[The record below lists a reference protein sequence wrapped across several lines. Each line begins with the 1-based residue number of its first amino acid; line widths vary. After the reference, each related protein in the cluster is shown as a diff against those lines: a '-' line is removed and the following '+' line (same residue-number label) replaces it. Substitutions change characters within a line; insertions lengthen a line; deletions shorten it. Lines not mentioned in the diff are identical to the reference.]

1 MYLVVKPR
9 MSRIAVALALLCACL
24 LFTHAQST
32 SAKSTAKPATSA
44 KSKNSKPTTSK
55 SPQKPQAKKSQNT
68 KKSKSFPKLPAQ
80 SVLDSMAK
88 KGDLIDFGEKNL
100 SWLKL
105 QVQGAL
111 QAESSR
117 LDSSGVRMAVFGDS
131 HIAGDFMPR
140 VWRARFMEVDSVG
153 FAYPIF
159 PPFHQNLLIHY
170 QHKGFEILNS
180 RKDAYSDYPMGGII
194 ARAKSEQAFVQLGL
208 NFPKEQQDF
217 LVRVVFRAPS
227 TLGAFILRD
236 SNGKEVR
243 LGASEKDRWEISSP
257 MALRFPVR
265 INALLPNAMLGG
277 YFIDTP
283 ALRKNPAPKPAHNQ
297 SYGVDTPES
306 FVINLGINGARSD
319 VWLKWNRALLE
330 RELELIT
337 QLDFIAISYGSNDA
351 ISASF
356 NDKLYRENFSAFIAL
371 LRQYHPNATILLIGA
386 PQVLIKRKDTGA
398 YKPTTNYEAV
408 RKATKQVARENHTLY
423 FDMQDFI
430 EESGGK
436 QKWIAQALSKQD
448 VHLSPYGYKLVA
460 ESIAYHLE
468 ALLAKQKLPKAA
480 ESTKALE
487 LDSASSHALSPP
499 QDSIESA
506 QDSYLGSKPE
516 TRQAP
521 PESTQTKQNTQN
533 SEPNLT
539 PASTDEQNEQERDNQ
554 GTQRD
559 DAAAKNSTQSKSA
572 IPLPP
577 DSSAAQEIWQE
588 LEMKE
593 F

>member
-1 MYLVVKPR
+1 
-9 MSRIAVALALLCACL
+9 MSKIAAAFALLCVCL
-24 LFTHAQST
+24 LCAHAQST
-32 SAKSTAKPATSA
+32 PAASSTKSQAT
-44 KSKNSKPTTSK
+44 KK
-55 SPQKPQAKKSQNT
+55 SPNPKPQTTKSAQKPQTKKPAKK
-68 KKSKSFPKLPAQ
+68 KSLPKLPAQ

-88 KGDLIDFGEKNL
+88 KSELLDFGESNL
-100 SWLKL
+100 PQLKRKL
-105 QVQGAL
+105 QAQVAL
-111 QAESSR
+111 QAESSA
-117 LDSSGVRMAVFGDS
+117 LDSGGVRMAVFGDS

-140 VWRARFMEVDSVG
+140 VWRARFMQVDSVG

-180 RKDAYSDYPMGGII
+180 RKDTYSDYPMGGII

-217 LVRVVFRAPS
+217 LVRVVFKAPS

-243 LGASEKDRWEISSP
+243 LGASEKDRWEISPP
-257 MALRFPVR
+257 MSLRFPVR

-277 YFIDTP
+277 YFIDTLP
-283 ALRKNPAPKPAHNQ
+283 QDKNPTTPKKRAAKSVSNPRHSA
-297 SYGVDTPES
+297 DTQES
-306 FVINLGINGARSD
+306 FVVNLGINGARSD

-330 RELELIT
+330 RELEHMA
-337 QLDFIAISYGSNDA
+337 QLDFIALSYGSNDA

-356 NDKLYRENFSAFIAL
+356 NDKLYREHFSAFIAL
-371 LRQYHPNATILLIGA
+371 LRQYHPHATILLIGA
-386 PQVLIKRKDTGA
+386 PQVLIKRKDTGT

-423 FDMQDFI
+423 FDMQDLI

-436 QKWIAQALSKQD
+436 QKWITQALSKPD

-480 ESTKALE
+480 ESKPINP
-487 LDSASSHALSPP
+487 DSAPIPPANTPQTTPESSV
-499 QDSIESA
+499 DSSA
-506 QDSYLGSKPE
+506 RLEGE
-516 TRQAP
+516 IRQNP
-521 PESTQTKQNTQN
+521 PESTQAAQPQNTLD
-533 SEPNLT
+533 SP
-539 PASTDEQNEQERDNQ
+539 PASADGQNEQKQANKEQ
-554 GTQRD
+554 STQRD
-559 DAAAKNSTQSKSA
+559 ENSTPSKSA

>member
-1 MYLVVKPR
+1 
-9 MSRIAVALALLCACL
+9 
-24 LFTHAQST
+24 
-32 SAKSTAKPATSA
+32 
-44 KSKNSKPTTSK
+44 
-55 SPQKPQAKKSQNT
+55 
-68 KKSKSFPKLPAQ
+68 
-80 SVLDSMAK
+80 MAK

-105 QVQGAL
+105 QVQSAL
-111 QAESSR
+111 QAESSK

-140 VWRARFMEVDSVG
+140 VWRSRFMEVDSVG

-180 RKDAYSDYPMGGII
+180 RKDTYSDYPMGGII

-283 ALRKNPAPKPAHNQ
+283 ASRKSPAPKPAHNQ

-371 LRQYHPNATILLIGA
+371 LRQYHPHATILLIGA
-386 PQVLIKRKDTGA
+386 PQVLIKRKDTGT

-480 ESTKALE
+480 ESKPINPDSVPIPPANTPQTTPESSVDSSARLE
-487 LDSASSHALSPP
+487 
-499 QDSIESA
+499 
-506 QDSYLGSKPE
+506 GE

-521 PESTQTKQNTQN
+521 PESTQTKQNIQN

-554 GTQRD
+554 GMQRED
-559 DAAAKNSTQSKSA
+559 DTAKNSTQSKSA